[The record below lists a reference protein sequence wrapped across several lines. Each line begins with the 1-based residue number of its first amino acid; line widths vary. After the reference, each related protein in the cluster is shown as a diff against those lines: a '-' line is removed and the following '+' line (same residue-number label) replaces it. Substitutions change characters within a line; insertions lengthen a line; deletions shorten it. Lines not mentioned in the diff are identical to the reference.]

1 MRSMWKG
8 TIGYGMAAIPV
19 KAYTATEE
27 HDIELHQMHATDG
40 GRIRQKRVCE
50 VDGEEVPFPEIARG
64 YDEWLGCADVNLGE
78 VHPVDDEA
86 NRRADRMLR
95 DELGPQYGALIRQ
108 GYLDVPS
115 TLFRNTAYRLRLR
128 RPIEVFKNGRRQP
141 WRLCVVSIERIPP
154 ADELLMKYLW
164 LRANEEYVLTTAN
177 RVR

>member
-1 MRSMWKG
+1 MLVALRGWVRGLLLGQADGRPAGLSVWGRRS
-8 TIGYGMAAIPV
+8 V
-19 KAYTATEE
+19 
-27 HDIELHQMHATDG
+27 
-40 GRIRQKRVCE
+40 
-50 VDGEEVPFPEIARG
+50 VPRG
-64 YDEWLGCADVNLGE
+64 FDDWAGCADVALGD
-78 VHPVDDEA
+78 VYPVDDEA
-86 NRRADRMLR
+86 NRRADQMLR
-95 DELGPQYGALIRQ
+95 DELGPDYGTLMRQ

-141 WRLCVVSIERIPP
+141 WRLCVVSIERVPP